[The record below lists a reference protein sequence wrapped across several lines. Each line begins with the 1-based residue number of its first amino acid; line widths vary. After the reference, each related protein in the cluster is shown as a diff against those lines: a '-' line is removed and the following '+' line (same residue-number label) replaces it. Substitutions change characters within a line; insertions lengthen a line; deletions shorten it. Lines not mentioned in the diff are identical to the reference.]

1 MACKRCGCRMPA
13 HSINGLV
20 CADCGTPF
28 PTAGRD
34 GQRYS
39 WRSMAAVGCAALLTA
54 GVFVVSSLSSDSP
67 TLAETHQEAAASE
80 AGAAE

>member
-13 HSINGLV
+13 HSNDGLV

-28 PTAGRD
+28 PATGRD
-34 GQRYS
+34 GRRYG
-39 WRSMAAVGCAALLTA
+39 WGSMAAVACATLLTA

-67 TLAETHQEAAASE
+67 TLAETHQEAVANES
-80 AGAAE
+80 GAAE